1 MRKTIF
7 ALSIMICACVGFALG
22 IRSQSS
28 GGYTLKN
35 PIIMSE
41 EETAEATGKGGV
53 IGNILTEG
61 IAEIQDAAASVISVI
76 IPQDKTDPEPI
87 SDAVATTT
95 DNGES
100 GSVSATYPNENIMGH
115 LIVGKYSV
123 MVRSDV
129 REETLKISP
138 GWVPESAKPGQ
149 NGMCIIYGHRN
160 RNHLKLLENVEI
172 GDTISFRYLDNSLVS
187 YIVEDI
193 QIFEHTADWTLPDV
207 EGDVLVIATCYPFHY
222 TGNAPGKYQVV
233 CRVE

>member
-1 MRKTIF
+1 
-7 ALSIMICACVGFALG
+7 MICACVGFALG
-22 IRSQSS
+22 IRSQAD
-28 GGYTLKN
+28 GGYVLKN
-35 PIIMSE
+35 PIIMTEE
-41 EETAEATGKGGV
+41 EETTGTKGA
-53 IGNILTEG
+53 ISSILTDS

-76 IPQDKTDPEPI
+76 LPQDETDTEPI
-87 SDAVATTT
+87 SDTAANAT

-100 GSVSATYPNENIMGH
+100 GSVAATYPNENIMGH

-138 GWVPESAKPGQ
+138 GWIPESAKPGQ
-149 NGMCIIYGHRN
+149 SGMCIIYGHRN
-160 RNHLKLLENVEI
+160 RNHLKLLENVQI

-193 QIFEHTADWTLPDV
+193 QIFEQTADWTLPDV

-222 TGNAPGKYQVV
+222 TGNAPGKYQILS
-233 CRVE
+233 RISDANS